1 MADYA
6 PGMRVVI
13 RDEEWQ
19 IQKVVTNSLNRK
31 VLHCIGVSSLVKDK
45 EAAFL
50 TDLEQIDIVNPAD
63 IEFVADDSPFYKK
76 TLLFLE
82 SQLRQQI
89 PTDSKLY
96 IGHRAAMDPLEY
108 QLKPAFQALQKTRQ
122 RILIADTVGLGK
134 TLEAGILMAEL
145 IARGKGRR
153 ILVITVKSM
162 MTQFQKEIWNR
173 FTIPLVRLDSRK
185 IQKIRESLP
194 SNYNPFVYYDK
205 VIVSVDTLK
214 RDIEYR
220 THLEKAYWDIIVID
234 EAQNVAERG
243 QHQAQRARLAK
254 LLANRSDTMIML
266 SATPHDGR
274 PKSFASLMNMLD
286 PTAIANPEN
295 YTKEDI
301 QGLFIRRFKENVK
314 DEISG
319 VYPERKIYF
328 EKCLSSV
335 KEEKAYDIL
344 SSMHLNMDKKK
355 SKHTD
360 RLFKTSLEKSIFSSP
375 SACSKSI
382 DERLKKLRKNDEKD
396 GVEVEQDIAS
406 LEELKSAL
414 DDITPQD
421 FACYQHLLN
430 LLNSSQY
437 GWDRTDDDDRIVIF
451 TERLETMDYLAKHL
465 RNDLNLGEQAV
476 QTMYGTMSDK
486 EQQDIVEKFCSAK
499 SNIKILVASDV
510 ASEGLN
516 LHKFCHRLIH
526 FDIPWSLMVFQQRNG
541 RIDRYGQKK
550 DPDIRYM
557 LIESKNALI
566 KGDMRILD
574 ILIQKEEQAL
584 KNIGDPTLLF
594 ERISFENGK
603 IIVNDEKIVV
613 DAIEGQTSVEEM
625 GEQLDS
631 GEYLL
636 GALFN
641 KLSEQGTIEPEP
653 DSVESISVE
662 TTEVK
667 TIFKDLD
674 YVEQAIKYLNETEK
688 YSLTKLSNVKGIEI
702 KLTPEMLRRLRATIP
717 EEAMPKDGILC
728 LSSDR
733 KFCTDEMDK
742 SLFNSLNGNSW
753 PKFQYLWALHPIM
766 GWLNDKLSLQFKR
779 QQVPIVEWPK
789 KLQADE
795 IIFIVSGRILNQ
807 KSVPVIDEWFGLKYC
822 HKEFK
827 ADIPINEIISY
838 LELDNNFSVPN
849 IGDTSSEKIALAHE
863 LLPDVVLQV
872 QKHMEAKCKGYNL
885 AIRPRLDQEISKL
898 VELKEKH
905 KKYYEDKF
913 REQKRKL
920 QEKERTVEELFE
932 QFNNWVEETLTIENS
947 PCIRIIA
954 AFVGR

>member
-360 RLFKTSLEKSIFSSP
+360 RLFKTSLEKSLFSSP
-375 SACSKSI
+375 SACIKSI
-382 DERLKKLRKNDEKD
+382 EERLKKLKSPEKD

-437 GWDRTDDDDRIVIF
+437 GWDRNADDDRIVIF
-451 TERLETMDYLAKHL
+451 TERLETMRYLAANL
-465 RNDLNLGEQAV
+465 RKDLNLGEQAV

-516 LHKFCHRLIH
+516 LHKLCHRLIH

-566 KGDMRILD
+566 KGDMRILE
-574 ILIQKEEQAL
+574 ILIRKEEQAQ
-584 KNIGDPTLLF
+584 KNIGDSTLLY

-631 GEYLL
+631 GEDLL

-702 KLTPEMLRRLRATIP
+702 KLTPEMLRRLRATVP

>member
-360 RLFKTSLEKSIFSSP
+360 RLFKTSLEKSLFSSP

-437 GWDRTDDDDRIVIF
+437 GWDRNADDDRIVIF
-451 TERLETMDYLAKHL
+451 TERLETMQYLAANL
-465 RNDLNLGEQAV
+465 RKDLNLGEQAV

-516 LHKFCHRLIH
+516 LHKLCHRLIH

-557 LIESKNALI
+557 LIESKNARI

-574 ILIQKEEQAL
+574 ILIRKEEQAQ
-584 KNIGDPTLLF
+584 KNIGDPRLLY
-594 ERISFENGK
+594 EKISPE
-603 IIVNDEKIVV
+603 NDEKIVV

-631 GEYLL
+631 GEDLL

-702 KLTPEMLRRLRATIP
+702 KLTPEMLRRLRATVP
-717 EEAMPKDGILC
+717 EEAMPKDGIFC

-742 SLFNSLNGNSW
+742 SLFKSLNGNSW

>member
-6 PGMRVVI
+6 PSMRVVI

-360 RLFKTSLEKSIFSSP
+360 RLFKTSLEKSLFSSP

-437 GWDRTDDDDRIVIF
+437 GWDRNADDDRIVIF
-451 TERLETMDYLAKHL
+451 TERLETMQYLAANL
-465 RNDLNLGEQAV
+465 RKDLNLGKQAV

-566 KGDMRILD
+566 KGDMRILE
-574 ILIQKEEQAL
+574 ILIQKEEQAQ
-584 KNIGDPTLLF
+584 KNIGDSTLLY
-594 ERISFENGK
+594 ERISIENGE

-613 DAIEGQTSVEEM
+613 DAIEGQTSAEEM
-625 GEQLDS
+625 DKQLDY
-631 GEYLL
+631 GEEDSLD
-636 GALFN
+636 ALF
-641 KLSEQGTIEPEP
+641 KLSEEGTIELEP
-653 DSVESISVE
+653 DSVESTRVE

-674 YVEQAIKYLNETEK
+674 YVEQAIKYLNETGK

-753 PKFQYLWALHPIM
+753 PQFQYLWALHPIM

-905 KKYYEDKF
+905 KEYYEDKF

>member
-6 PGMRVVI
+6 PGMRVAI

-360 RLFKTSLEKSIFSSP
+360 RLFKTSLEKSLFSSP

-414 DDITPQD
+414 DAITPQD

-437 GWDRTDDDDRIVIF
+437 GWDRNADDDRIVIF
-451 TERLETMDYLAKHL
+451 TERLETMQYLAANL
-465 RNDLNLGEQAV
+465 RKDLNLGEQAV

-516 LHKFCHRLIH
+516 LHKLCHRLIH

-557 LIESKNALI
+557 LIESKNARI

-574 ILIQKEEQAL
+574 ILIRKEEQAQ
-584 KNIGDPTLLF
+584 KNIGDPRLLY
-594 ERISFENGK
+594 EKISPE
-603 IIVNDEKIVV
+603 NDEKIVV

-631 GEYLL
+631 GEDLL

-753 PKFQYLWALHPIM
+753 PQFQYLWALHPIM

-872 QKHMEAKCKGYNL
+872 QKHMEAKCEGYNL
-885 AIRPRLDQEISKL
+885 DIRPRLDQEISKL

>member
-1 MADYA
+1 MADCA

-31 VLHCIGVSSLVKDK
+31 VLYCIGVSSLVKDK

-89 PTDSKLY
+89 PTDSRLY
-96 IGHRAAMDPLEY
+96 IGHKAAMDPLKY

-286 PTAIANPEN
+286 PTAIADPEN
-295 YTKEDI
+295 YTREDI
-301 QGLFIRRFKENVK
+301 QGLFIRRFKEDVK

-319 VYPERKIYF
+319 VYPERKVYF
-328 EKCLSSV
+328 EKCLSSA

-360 RLFKTSLEKSIFSSP
+360 RLFKTSLEKSLFSSP
-375 SACSKSI
+375 SACIKSI
-382 DERLKKLRKNDEKD
+382 EERLKKLKSPEKD

-437 GWDRTDDDDRIVIF
+437 GWERTADDDRIVIF

-465 RNDLNLGEQAV
+465 RKDLNLGEQAL
-476 QTMYGTMSDK
+476 QTMYGKMSDGD
-486 EQQDIVEKFCSAK
+486 QQKIVGQFVEPK

-516 LHKFCHRLIH
+516 LHKLCHRLIH

-557 LIESKNALI
+557 LIESKNARI
-566 KGDMRILD
+566 KGDMRILE
-574 ILIQKEEQAL
+574 ILIEKEEQAL
-584 KNIGDPTLLF
+584 ENIGDPTLLS
-594 ERISFENGK
+594 EKISLENDE
-603 IIVNDEKIVV
+603 IIVNDERIVV
-613 DAIEGQTSVEEM
+613 NAIERQTSAEEM
-625 GEQLDS
+625 DKQLDS
-631 GEYLL
+631 GEEDPLMS
-636 GALFN
+636 ALFN
-641 KLSEQGTIEPEP
+641 KQGAIESEP
-653 DSVESISVE
+653 DSVESTRVE

-667 TIFKDLD
+667 TIFTDSD
-674 YVEQAIKYLNETEK
+674 YVERAIKYLNKTEK
-688 YSLTKLSNVKGIEI
+688 CWLEKLNSGKGIEI

-717 EEAMPKDGILC
+717 EEAMSKDGNGMLC
-728 LSSDR
+728 LSSD
-733 KFCTDEMDK
+733 KNCIDEMGR
-742 SLFNSLNGNSW
+742 SLSFSSNENSW
-753 PKFQYLWALHPIM
+753 PKFHYLWALHPIM
-766 GWLNDKLSLQFKR
+766 NWLNDKLSLQFKR
-779 QQVPIVEWPK
+779 HQAPIVEWPG

-827 ADIPINEIISY
+827 ADIPIDEIVSF
-838 LELDNNFSVPN
+838 LDLDSNFSVPN
-849 IGDTSSEKIALAHE
+849 REDTSSEKIAAAHE
-863 LLPDVVLQV
+863 LLSDVVLKA
-872 QKHMEAKCKGYNL
+872 QKHMEEKCKDYNS
-885 AIRPRLDQEISKL
+885 AIKPRLDQEISKL

-905 KKYYEDKF
+905 KKYYENKF

>member
-31 VLHCIGVSSLVKDK
+31 VLYCIGISSLVKDK

-63 IEFVADDSPFYKK
+63 IEFVADNSSRYKK

-96 IGHRAAMDPLEY
+96 IGHKAAMDYMEY
-108 QLKPAFQALQKTRQ
+108 QLKPAYQALQKTRQ

-134 TLEAGILMAEL
+134 TLEAGILMTEL
-145 IARGKGRR
+145 MARGKGRR
-153 ILVITVKSM
+153 ILVVTVKSM
-162 MTQFQKEIWNR
+162 MTQFQKEMWNR

-185 IQKIRESLP
+185 IQKIRETLP

-220 THLEKAYWDIIVID
+220 THLENAYWDIIVID

-266 SATPHDGR
+266 SATPHDGSS
-274 PKSFASLMNMLD
+274 KSFASLMNMLD
-286 PTAIANPEN
+286 PTAIADPEK

-301 QGLFIRRFKENVK
+301 QGLFIRRFKEDVK

-319 VYPERKIYF
+319 VYPERKVYF
-328 EKCLSSV
+328 EKCLSSA

-355 SKHTD
+355 SKNTD
-360 RLFKTSLEKSIFSSP
+360 RLFRTSLEKSLFSSP
-375 SACSKSI
+375 SACIKSI
-382 DERLKKLRKNDEKD
+382 NERLTKLRKKD
-396 GVEVEQDIAS
+396 SLEVEQDISS

-414 DDITPQD
+414 EDITPQD

-437 GWDRTDDDDRIVIF
+437 GWDRNANDDRIVIF
-451 TERLETMDYLAKHL
+451 TERLETMHYLAKNL
-465 RNDLNLGEQAV
+465 RQDLNLGEQAV
-476 QTMYGTMSDK
+476 QVMYGTMSDGDQQNMV
-486 EQQDIVEKFCSAK
+486 EQFSSAK

-516 LHKFCHRLIH
+516 LHYLCHRLIH

-550 DPDIRYM
+550 NPDIRYM
-557 LIESKNALI
+557 LIESENERI
-566 KGDMRILD
+566 KGDVRILE

-584 KNIGDPTLLF
+584 ENIGDPALLY
-594 ERISFENGK
+594 ERISLKNGE
-603 IIVNDEKIVV
+603 IIINEEKIVV
-613 DAIEGQTSVEEM
+613 DAIEGQTSAEEM

-631 GEYLL
+631 EDEEDPL
-636 GALFN
+636 GAFFN
-641 KLSEQGTIEPEP
+641 KLSEQVTVESEQDTVEP
-653 DSVESISVE
+653 DHIE
-662 TTEVK
+662 TPEVK
-667 TIFKDLD
+667 TIFTDLD
-674 YVEQAIKYLNETEK
+674 YVEQALKYLNEKEK
-688 YSLTKLSNVKGIEI
+688 YLVEKLNRVNGIAV
-702 KLTPEMLRRLRATIP
+702 KLTPEMLRRLKATIP
-717 EEAMPKDGILC
+717 EEAMPKDDILR
-728 LSSDR
+728 LSSD
-733 KFCTDEMDK
+733 KNFCMEETGK
-742 SLFNSLNGNSW
+742 SLLGGSNDSSW
-753 PKFQYLWALHPIM
+753 PEFHYLWTLHPLM
-766 GWLNDKLSLQFKR
+766 NWLNDKLGLLFKR
-779 QQVPIVEWPK
+779 NQAPIVEWPG
-789 KLQADE
+789 KLKAEE
-795 IIFIVSGRILNQ
+795 IIFIVSGRTLNQ

-822 HKEFK
+822 HKEFEV
-827 ADIPINEIISY
+827 DIPINEVVSS
-838 LELDNNFSVPN
+838 LGLDSSQAVPN
-849 IGDTSSEKIALAHE
+849 KEDVSSEKIAMAHD
-863 LLPDVVLQV
+863 LLQNVVLQA
-872 QKHMEAKCKGYNL
+872 QKHMKAKYEEYTGAMN
-885 AIRPRLDQEISKL
+885 PRLNQEISKL
-898 VELKEKH
+898 VELEERH
-905 KKYYEDKF
+905 KKYYGAKF

-920 QEKERTVEELFE
+920 EEKERTVEKLFE
-932 QFNNWVEETLTIENS
+932 QFTNWVEETLTIDDS
-947 PCIRIIA
+947 SCIRIIA

>member
-6 PGMRVVI
+6 PSMRVVI

-360 RLFKTSLEKSIFSSP
+360 RLFKTSLEKSLFSSP

-437 GWDRTDDDDRIVIF
+437 GWDRNADDDRIVIF
-451 TERLETMDYLAKHL
+451 TERLETMQYLAANL
-465 RNDLNLGEQAV
+465 RKDLNLGKQAV

-566 KGDMRILD
+566 KGDMRILE
-574 ILIQKEEQAL
+574 ILIQKEEQAQ
-584 KNIGDPTLLF
+584 KNIGDSTLLY
-594 ERISFENGK
+594 ERISIENGE

-613 DAIEGQTSVEEM
+613 DAIEGQTSAEEM
-625 GEQLDS
+625 DKQLDY
-631 GEYLL
+631 GEEDSLD
-636 GALFN
+636 ALF
-641 KLSEQGTIEPEP
+641 KLSEEGTIELEP
-653 DSVESISVE
+653 DSVESTRVE

-674 YVEQAIKYLNETEK
+674 YVEQAIKYLNETGK

-717 EEAMPKDGILC
+717 VEAMPKDGILC

-753 PKFQYLWALHPIM
+753 PQFQYLWALHPIM

-905 KKYYEDKF
+905 KEYYEDKF

>member
-173 FTIPLVRLDSRK
+173 FTIPLVRLDSGK

-360 RLFKTSLEKSIFSSP
+360 RLFKTSLEKSLFSSP
-375 SACSKSI
+375 SACIKSI
-382 DERLKKLRKNDEKD
+382 EERLKKLKSPEKD

-437 GWDRTDDDDRIVIF
+437 GWDRNADDDRIVIF
-451 TERLETMDYLAKHL
+451 TERLETMRYLAANL
-465 RNDLNLGEQAV
+465 RKDLNLGEQAV

-516 LHKFCHRLIH
+516 LHKLCHRLIH

-550 DPDIRYM
+550 DPDIRYT

-566 KGDMRILD
+566 KGDMRILE
-574 ILIQKEEQAL
+574 ILIQKEEQAQ
-584 KNIGDPTLLF
+584 KNIGDSTLLY

-631 GEYLL
+631 GEDLL

-641 KLSEQGTIEPEP
+641 KISEQGTIEPEL

>member
-631 GEYLL
+631 GEDLL

-662 TTEVK
+662 TTEVQ